1 MRPLVHL
8 LILRNSMK
16 HIYIVGL
23 GLLPII
29 GIAIPAIAQSTAQVS
44 SNGIDKLV
52 LAAIISAFGGGLT
65 ALFTTNFKL
74 KEFRIQ
80 SEVQQKMEK
89 KREEEKNRIQ
99 YLNPLR
105 ISAEDL
111 KRRIEEIVENMNN
124 EQEKIRITNNFD
136 YINEKNIANQREF
149 EKWCNIDGYFC
160 MATLYI
166 TSVYFSRANK
176 LRSEFPFAQ
185 LNPAEDEELLKCLS
199 EVREV
204 FGGRHG
210 IWETIQDSIGTYT
223 RKSDGTLMNYREF
236 CGEITDSN
244 KHIWFRN
251 LIDFYVQSHKK
262 LDYELKEIPPALE
275 RLINFL
281 KGTQKCKNN
290 QI

>member
-1 MRPLVHL
+1 
-8 LILRNSMK
+8 MK
-16 HIYIVGL
+16 HSHILGL

-29 GIAIPAIAQSTAQVS
+29 GVAIPALAQSTAQAS
-44 SNGIDKLV
+44 GNGIDKLV

-65 ALFTTNFKL
+65 AFFTTNFKL
-74 KEFRIQ
+74 KEFKTQ
-80 SEVQQKMEK
+80 SEIQQKMEK

-111 KRRIEEIVENMNN
+111 KKRIEEIIENMGDD
-124 EQEKIRITNNFD
+124 QEKIRITNNFD

-223 RKSDGTLMNYREF
+223 RKSDGSLMNYREF
-236 CGEITDSN
+236 CGEIADSN

-251 LIDFYVQSHKK
+251 LIDFYVQFHKK
-262 LDYELKEIPPALE
+262 LDYEVKETPPALE

-281 KGTQKCKNN
+281 KDTQKHKNN